1 MRAVTDF
8 FARESDYPDLDGEG
22 AVQRL
27 SGAIQCQTINY
38 ADHSRTDFRT
48 FDALHDHMKASY
60 PHVMETGTL
69 EIVGR
74 AAVLITIPG
83 SDPTLRPCLYMSHQD
98 VVPVVEGTESDWT
111 YPPFSGAVAE
121 GYIWGRG
128 TLDIKEQVFGVLE
141 AAEYLLAHGK
151 TFQRTAYL
159 AFGDDEETLNSGAL
173 AISQLLDSRGITL
186 EFVLDEGGG
195 KIEPG
200 IAFGAPHVYVSQ
212 VDLMEKGYA
221 DLELSVHSIG
231 GHSSRPFG
239 GTSLGRL
246 SQAIADITRV
256 PFPLR
261 LSPVMMHAFETMAP
275 YVTEEPLKSLVAD
288 IPGNADA
295 IAEYCNT
302 CRELFPMVST
312 TIAPTVIRGSSE
324 ACNVMPQDMQA
335 VINFRIAEGDTVES
349 VLAHCRAAV
358 ADESVSM
365 RFLQANNPSHTA
377 RCDGYGYAKVVES
390 MSRYFKDVVFIPS
403 MTAGATDAHQ
413 YENICDTCLR
423 CSPFMAEPEEVAS
436 GVHGTNERILVRS
449 YLQGI
454 RVLIHLLEQV
464 NVHL

>member
-1 MRAVTDF
+1 MKRVTDF
-8 FARESDYPDLDGEG
+8 FARETDYPDLDGDG

-27 SGAIQCQTINY
+27 SAAIQCRTINY
-38 ADHSRTDFRT
+38 EDHSRTDFSA
-48 FDALHDHMKASY
+48 FEALHDHIKASY
-60 PHVMETGTL
+60 PHVMAAGTF
-69 EIVGR
+69 EVVSR

-83 SDPTLRPCLYMSHQD
+83 TDQTLRPCLYMSHQD
-98 VVPVVEGTESDWT
+98 VVPVVEGTEENWT

-121 GYIWGRG
+121 GYVWGRG
-128 TLDIKEQVFGVLE
+128 TLDIKNQVFGVLE

-151 TFQRTAYL
+151 TFTRTAYL
-159 AFGDDEETLNSGAL
+159 AFGDDEETLNTGAL
-173 AISQLLDSRGITL
+173 AIAQLLESRGVTL

-200 IAFGAPHVYVSQ
+200 TPFGAPGVYVSQ

-246 SQAIADITRV
+246 SQAIADITRS

-261 LSPVMMHAFETMAP
+261 LSPVMAHAFETIAP

-288 IPGNADA
+288 VPGNADA
-295 IAEYCNT
+295 IAAYCNS
-302 CRELFPMVST
+302 CRELFPFVST
-312 TIAPTVIRGSSE
+312 TIAPTVIRGSSA
-324 ACNVMPQDMQA
+324 ACNVMPQDMRA
-335 VINFRIAEGDTVES
+335 VINFRIAEGDTAEQ

-365 RFLQANNPSHTA
+365 RFLQGNDPSRTA
-377 RCDGYGYAKVVES
+377 RCDGYGYARLVDS
-390 MSRYFKDVVFIPS
+390 MSRYFPEVVFIPS

-413 YENICDTCLR
+413 YEGICDTCLR
-423 CSPFMAEPEEVAS
+423 CSPFMAEPEEAAS
-436 GVHGTNERILVRS
+436 GVHGTNERILIRA

-454 RVLIHLLEQV
+454 RVLIHLMEHT
-464 NVHL
+464 NINP